1 MLFSWIGSADL
12 AAMANDQSAGDK
24 EEIHRAIKWGR
35 DDAKGTGPLRSV
47 LENEQFGE
55 IHLLGNYAEKHLNQY
70 ASWLDSLNLN
80 ITTHAVKLVSPI
92 DYDSIY
98 TNVKQILDKH
108 YRSAKNP
115 TFYLTPGTPAMA
127 ATWLLLG
134 KSLYPAR
141 LIQGYEGKQAE
152 VVVPFDIRADVISKV
167 LEQSDLLWAHLS
179 ISSPQE
185 VSGFHRIVG
194 DSTAIREAVGRA
206 QRIAIRDT
214 CVMVVGETGTG
225 KELFAQAIH
234 AASPRNKGEFI
245 AINCAAL
252 SKELLESELFG
263 HVKDA
268 FTGAARAR
276 KGAFERA
283 HNGTLF
289 LDEIGE
295 CSLDMQA
302 KLLRAL
308 QPTPGSKST
317 DRTFTK
323 VGADKET
330 TVNVRVIAATNRNL
344 DQRVQEGYFREDLLY
359 RLAVINL
366 RLPPLR
372 ERGKDITLIA
382 ESILM
387 SINNEFR
394 EVEPGYS
401 DKTISAEAI
410 YLLEQQKWSGNVRAL
425 SNCLMQSAIM
435 ARADILE
442 VSDIQ
447 AALKESPRTNTKP
460 TTIGNDFCLKSHLKG
475 IQTEYLTEAVKQS
488 NGTKTDAAGLVGYS
502 NYQRLDAQLATA
514 GLTFEEIW
522 ESR

>member
-1 MLFSWIGSADL
+1 
-12 AAMANDQSAGDK
+12 
-24 EEIHRAIKWGR
+24 
-35 DDAKGTGPLRSV
+35 
-47 LENEQFGE
+47 
-55 IHLLGNYAEKHLNQY
+55 
-70 ASWLDSLNLN
+70 
-80 ITTHAVKLVSPI
+80 
-92 DYDSIY
+92 
-98 TNVKQILDKH
+98 
-108 YRSAKNP
+108 
-115 TFYLTPGTPAMA
+115 
-127 ATWLLLG
+127 
-134 KSLYPAR
+134 
-141 LIQGYEGKQAE
+141 
-152 VVVPFDIRADVISKV
+152 
-167 LEQSDLLWAHLS
+167 
-179 ISSPQE
+179 
-185 VSGFHRIVG
+185 
-194 DSTAIREAVGRA
+194 
-206 QRIAIRDT
+206 
-214 CVMVVGETGTG
+214 
-225 KELFAQAIH
+225 
-234 AASPRNKGEFI
+234 
-245 AINCAAL
+245 
-252 SKELLESELFG
+252 
-263 HVKDA
+263 
-268 FTGAARAR
+268 
-276 KGAFERA
+276 
-283 HNGTLF
+283 
-289 LDEIGE
+289 
-295 CSLDMQA
+295 MQA

-344 DQRVQEGYFREDLLY
+344 DQRVQDGYFREDLLY

-401 DKTISAEAI
+401 DKTISDEAI

-460 TTIGNDFCLKSHLKG
+460 TTIGNDFCLESHLKG
-475 IQTEYLTEAVKQS
+475 IQTEYLTKAVKQS

-502 NYQRLDAQLATA
+502 NYQRLDAKLATA

-522 ESR
+522 KSR

>member
-12 AAMANDQSAGDK
+12 AAMANDQSEADK
-24 EEIHRAIKWGR
+24 QDIYSAINWNRGA
-35 DDAKGTGPLRSV
+35 AKGTGPLRSL
-47 LENEQFGE
+47 LENEQFDE
-55 IHLLGNYAEKHLNQY
+55 IHLLGNYPKRHLKQY
-70 ASWLDSLNLN
+70 ASWLGSLKLN
-80 ITTHAVKLVSPI
+80 ITTHAVKLVNPI

-98 TNVKQILDKH
+98 TNVKTILDK
-108 YRSAKNP
+108 YYTVEKNP

-152 VVVPFDIRADVISKV
+152 VVIPFDIRADVIPKV
-167 LEQSDLLWAHLS
+167 LEQSDSLWAHLS

-214 CVMVVGETGTG
+214 CVMIVGETGTG

-308 QPTPGSKST
+308 QPPPGAKTT

-330 TVNVRVIAATNRNL
+330 TVNVRVLAATNRNL
-344 DQRVQEGYFREDLLY
+344 DQRVKEGFFREDLLY

-372 ERGKDITLIA
+372 ERDQDITLIA
-382 ESILM
+382 DSILM

-394 EVEPGYS
+394 EIEPGYS
-401 DKTISAEAI
+401 DKALSADASHVI
-410 YLLEQQKWSGNVRAL
+410 QQQQWSGNVRAL
-425 SNCLMQSAIM
+425 SNCLMQAAIM
-435 ARADILE
+435 ARTDVLE
-442 VSDIQ
+442 VNDIR
-447 AALKESPRTNTKP
+447 AALNESPRASTNPTK
-460 TTIGNDFCLKSHLKG
+460 IGINFCLKSHLKT
-475 IQTEYLTEAVKQS
+475 IQTEYLTKAVKQS
-488 NGTKTDAAGLVGYS
+488 NGTKTSAAELVGYS
-502 NYQRLDAQLATA
+502 NYQTFDAQLATT
-514 GLTFEEIW
+514 GHTFERIW